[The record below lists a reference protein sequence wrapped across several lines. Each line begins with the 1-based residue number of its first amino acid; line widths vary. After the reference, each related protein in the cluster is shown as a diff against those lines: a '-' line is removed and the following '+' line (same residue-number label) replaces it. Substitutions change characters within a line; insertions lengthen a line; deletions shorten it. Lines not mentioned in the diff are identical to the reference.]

1 MFVHLVKVVVR
12 VRKYRQGIKYGIHI
26 SPNAC
31 GYGLHIPHI
40 VGGVIINASR
50 VGNYCIFNTGVVIGN
65 KDCQENRPTIGDNCE
80 FAIGSKVYGKITI
93 GDNVIVAP
101 NSVVYK
107 DVESGMV
114 LSGVPAQ
121 VIGRNKKTV

>member
-40 VGGVIINASR
+40 VSGVIINASR

-80 FAIGSKVYGKITI
+80 FAIGSKVYGKI
-93 GDNVIVAP
+93 VRREVA
-101 NSVVYK
+101 
-107 DVESGMV
+107 
-114 LSGVPAQ
+114 
-121 VIGRNKKTV
+121 

>member
-40 VGGVIINASR
+40 VSGVIINASR

-80 FAIGSKVYGKITI
+80 FAIGSKVYGKIT
-93 GDNVIVAP
+93 

-114 LSGVPAQ
+114 MSGVPAQ